1 MRLIDAPI
9 RIIISIPIARR
20 SIGDYQSG
28 SSSGLDSWLCCAFPY
43 ESYSDIIAA
52 SLFLTAAG
60 PRRLIPAFLLS
71 LATPDSSYAVINNG
85 SMAPVDCQGRGAM
98 PRMVIFI
105 TSTDIPVVYSTDCCT
120 SSLTLCRSWQI
131 FSP

>member
-52 SLFLTAAG
+52 LLFLTAAG

-71 LATPDSSYAVINNG
+71 LATPDLHIKLILLYHNPLLSVNESILNMYHD
-85 SMAPVDCQGRGAM
+85 SRG
-98 PRMVIFI
+98 ISHI
-105 TSTDIPVVYSTDCCT
+105 
-120 SSLTLCRSWQI
+120 
-131 FSP
+131 